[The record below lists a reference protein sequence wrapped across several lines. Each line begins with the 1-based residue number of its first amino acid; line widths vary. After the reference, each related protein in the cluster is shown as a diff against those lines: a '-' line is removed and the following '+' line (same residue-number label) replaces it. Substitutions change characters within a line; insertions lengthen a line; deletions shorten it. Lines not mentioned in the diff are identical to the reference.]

1 MSASVDPLMI
11 WSMTATA
18 WLASGA
24 LAAGCL
30 AAICG
35 LQRQRRR
42 IAGLTASLEACN
54 ERALAHAR
62 ELERQAL
69 EDDLTGLHN
78 RRFMDTDLPREF
90 ERTQRFG
97 REFTLAILDV
107 DGFKQINDR
116 YSHQL
121 GDRVLAD
128 VAAILQSAC
137 RTMDGVVRYGGD
149 EFVLYFPEAQL
160 STGRNIC
167 QRVLKRVH
175 SHGWQRLAPDLAVT
189 LSIGLASSHGAES
202 AIDLL
207 EMADSRLR
215 SAKQAG
221 KDRICSE
228 DAAAPLVNVA

>member
-1 MSASVDPLMI
+1 MI
-11 WSMTATA
+11 WSMTAAA
-18 WLASGA
+18 WLSSG
-24 LAAGCL
+24 LFAAACF

-69 EDDLTGLHN
+69 EDTLTRLHN
-78 RRFMDTDLPREF
+78 RRFMDSDLPREL
-90 ERTQRFG
+90 ERTRRFG

-107 DGFKQINDR
+107 DSFKQINDR

-121 GDRVLAD
+121 GDRVLAEI
-128 VAAILQSAC
+128 AAILQSAC
-137 RTMDGVVRYGGD
+137 RGMDGVVRYGGD
-149 EFVLYFPEAQL
+149 EFVLYFPEARL

-175 SHGWQRLAPDLAVT
+175 SHGWNRLAPDLTVT
-189 LSIGLASSHGAES
+189 LSIGLASSQGAAS
-202 AIDLL
+202 AAELL
-207 EMADSRLR
+207 ELADSRLR
-215 SAKQAG
+215 SAKRAG
-221 KDRICSE
+221 KDRICGE
-228 DAAAPLVNVA
+228 DAAESLVSVA

>member
-1 MSASVDPLMI
+1 MI
-11 WSMTATA
+11 SMTAAA
-18 WLASGA
+18 WLASGVF
-24 LAAGCL
+24 AAACL
-30 AAICG
+30 AAVCG
-35 LQRQRRR
+35 LQRQRRL

-78 RRFMDTDLPREF
+78 RRFMDADLPREF
-90 ERTQRFG
+90 ERTRRFG

-128 VAAILQSAC
+128 VAAILQRAC
-137 RTMDGVVRYGGD
+137 RGMDGVVRYGGD
-149 EFVLYFPEAQL
+149 EFVLYFPEARL

-175 SHGWQRLAPDLAVT
+175 SYGWDRLAPGLSVT
-189 LSIGLASSHGAES
+189 LSIGLASSDGAES
-202 AIDLL
+202 VSELL
-207 EMADSRLR
+207 ELADGRLR

-221 KDRICSE
+221 KDRICSH
-228 DAAAPLVNVA
+228 DAEASLVDVA

>member
-1 MSASVDPLMI
+1 
-11 WSMTATA
+11 MTAAA
-18 WLASGA
+18 WLASAVFGFA
-24 LAAGCL
+24 CL
-30 AAICG
+30 AAVCA

-54 ERALAHAR
+54 ERAMAHAR

-90 ERTQRFG
+90 ERTRRFG

-121 GDRVLAD
+121 GDRVLEE
-128 VAAILQSAC
+128 VAGMLQSAC
-137 RTMDGVVRYGGD
+137 RSMDGVVRYGGD
-149 EFVLYFPEAQL
+149 EFVLYFPEARL
-160 STGRNIC
+160 STGRTIC
-167 QRVLKRVH
+167 QRLLKRVH
-175 SHGWQRLAPDLAVT
+175 AHAWQRLAPGLSVT
-189 LSIGLASSHGAES
+189 LSIGLASSHGADS
-202 AIDLL
+202 AAELL
-207 EMADSRLR
+207 ELADSRLR

-221 KDRICSE
+221 KDRVCSD
-228 DAAAPLVNVA
+228 DAVLAVSAA